1 MQQHEIHHFL
11 ERYFESN
18 DCIVEEKNHSYM
30 KIQLTVELD
39 KLLMNRPF
47 YWHYLEKTGG
57 TPNPMALT
65 LITGQQHP
73 PDANGEFI
81 HFGSPRLHQI
91 FASTKKLGSFIRMY
105 EAIRQDSGQNI
116 PLNPWLCVNL
126 KTSYQCDRKKDMIS
140 SYGIHLITG
149 KIESNFHEQL
159 RSLPLTRK
167 IPDFCYTLSPFIRP
181 VSGLKRIEAIVEQ
194 QIHEDDHSWAEDAEN
209 RWREDEELLDRFYED
224 EIEKPEYYQV
234 EKEALRTQYE
244 PKITVDIIN
253 GGLFYLSDTF
263 LSS

>member
-11 ERYFESN
+11 ERYFEAN
-18 DCIVEEKNHSYM
+18 ECTVEARHPSYM

-57 TPNPMALT
+57 VPNPLT
-65 LITGQQHP
+65 LTLVTGQQTP
-73 PDANGEFI
+73 PDGGGEFI

-105 EAIRQDSGQNI
+105 ESITQHSGQNI
-116 PLNPWLCVNL
+116 ALHPWLCVNM
-126 KTSYQCDRKKDMIS
+126 KTSYQCDRKKDRIS

-149 KIESNFHEQL
+149 RMVESFHEKL
-159 RSLPLTRK
+159 SKLPLTRK

-181 VSGLKRIEAIVEQ
+181 ISGLKRIESLVEQ
-194 QIHEDDHSWAEDAEN
+194 EIKQDDHSWAEDAKA

-224 EIEKPEYYQV
+224 EEEKPEYYHV

-244 PKITVDIIN
+244 PIISVDIIN
-253 GGLFYLSDTF
+253 GGLFYLSETA
-263 LSS
+263 LS

>member
-18 DCIVEEKNHSYM
+18 DCTITERNHSYM

-57 TPNPMALT
+57 TPNPMTLT
-65 LITGQQHP
+65 LVTGQQAP
-73 PDANGEFI
+73 AEGNGEFI

-91 FASTKKLGSFIRMY
+91 FDTTKKLGSFIRMY
-105 EAIRQDSGQNI
+105 ENI
-116 PLNPWLCVNL
+116 NQHTGHNIALNPWLCVNL
-126 KTSYQCDRKKDMIS
+126 KTSYQCDRKKDQIS

-149 KIESNFHEQL
+149 RIVEGFHDRL
-159 RSLPLTRK
+159 NGLALTRK
-167 IPDFCYTLSPFIRP
+167 IPDFCYTLSPLIRP
-181 VSGLKRIEAIVEQ
+181 VSGLKRIEALVEQ
-194 QIHEDDHSWAEDAEN
+194 QIWEDDHSWAKDAEA

-224 EIEKPEYYQV
+224 EDEKPEYYQV

-253 GGLFYLSDTF
+253 GGLFYLSD
-263 LSS
+263 SSMS